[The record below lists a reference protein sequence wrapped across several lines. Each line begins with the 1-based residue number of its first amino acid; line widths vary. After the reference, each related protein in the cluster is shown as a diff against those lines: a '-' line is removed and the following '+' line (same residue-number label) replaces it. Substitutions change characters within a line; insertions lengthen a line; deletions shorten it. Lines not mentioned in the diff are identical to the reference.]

1 MKLIYVL
8 ADMELTGI
16 MIDTKYL
23 EDMKIVIKDKLDKLE
38 REIYDLAGEE
48 FNIMSTK
55 QLSDILFV
63 KLGINYP
70 KKGDYVKINLQMKDS
85 KNDNIIFDS
94 TLSRRKFCEI
104 RYLTNES
111 NMFPQLEKEI
121 GDMSLF
127 EKRSIELTKE
137 NYDNSIPSSNMLNLL
152 NVYEKIIIFVEIVNI
167 SKSPTIL

>member
-1 MKLIYVL
+1 
-8 ADMELTGI
+8 
-16 MIDTKYL
+16 
-23 EDMKIVIKDKLDKLE
+23 
-38 REIYDLAGEE
+38 
-48 FNIMSTK
+48 MS
-55 QLSDILFV
+55 SSILHPV
-63 KLGINYP
+63 NGINYP

-85 KNDNIIFDS
+85 NDNIIFDS

-111 NMFPQLEKEI
+111 NMFPQLEREI

-152 NVYEKIIIFVEIVNI
+152 NENGKIIIFVEIVNI

>member
-1 MKLIYVL
+1 
-8 ADMELTGI
+8 
-16 MIDTKYL
+16 
-23 EDMKIVIKDKLDKLE
+23 
-38 REIYDLAGEE
+38 
-48 FNIMSTK
+48 MS
-55 QLSDILFV
+55 SSILHPGN
-63 KLGINYP
+63 GINYP

-85 KNDNIIFDS
+85 NDNIIFDS

-111 NMFPQLEKEI
+111 NMFPQLEREI

-152 NVYEKIIIFVEIVNI
+152 NENGKIIIFVEIVNI

>member
-1 MKLIYVL
+1 
-8 ADMELTGI
+8 
-16 MIDTKYL
+16 
-23 EDMKIVIKDKLDKLE
+23 
-38 REIYDLAGEE
+38 
-48 FNIMSTK
+48 MSTN
-55 QLSDILFV
+55 ILHPGN
-63 KLGINYP
+63 GINYP
-70 KKGDYVKINLQMKDS
+70 QKGDYVKINLQMKDS
-85 KNDNIIFDS
+85 NDNIIFDS

-111 NMFPQLEKEI
+111 NMFPQLEREI

-152 NVYEKIIIFVEIVNI
+152 NENGKIIIFVEIVNI

>member
-1 MKLIYVL
+1 M
-8 ADMELTGI
+8 T
-16 MIDTKYL
+16 
-23 EDMKIVIKDKLDKLE
+23 
-38 REIYDLAGEE
+38 
-48 FNIMSTK
+48 S
-55 QLSDILFV
+55 SILHPGN
-63 KLGINYP
+63 GINYP
-70 KKGDYVKINLQMKDS
+70 KKGDYVKINLQMKDP
-85 KNDNIIFDS
+85 NDNILFDS
-94 TLSRRKFCEI
+94 TSTRKKFCEI

-111 NMFPQLEKEI
+111 NMFPQLEREI

>member
-1 MKLIYVL
+1 M
-8 ADMELTGI
+8 T
-16 MIDTKYL
+16 
-23 EDMKIVIKDKLDKLE
+23 
-38 REIYDLAGEE
+38 
-48 FNIMSTK
+48 S
-55 QLSDILFV
+55 SILHPGN
-63 KLGINYP
+63 GINYP

-111 NMFPQLEKEI
+111 NMFPQLEREI

-152 NVYEKIIIFVEIVNI
+152 NDYGKIIIFVEIVNI

>member
-1 MKLIYVL
+1 
-8 ADMELTGI
+8 
-16 MIDTKYL
+16 
-23 EDMKIVIKDKLDKLE
+23 
-38 REIYDLAGEE
+38 
-48 FNIMSTK
+48 MS
-55 QLSDILFV
+55 SSILHPGN
-63 KLGINYP
+63 GINYP

-85 KNDNIIFDS
+85 NDNIIFDS

-111 NMFPQLEKEI
+111 NMFPQLEREI

-152 NVYEKIIIFVEIVNI
+152 NDSGKIIIFVEIVNI